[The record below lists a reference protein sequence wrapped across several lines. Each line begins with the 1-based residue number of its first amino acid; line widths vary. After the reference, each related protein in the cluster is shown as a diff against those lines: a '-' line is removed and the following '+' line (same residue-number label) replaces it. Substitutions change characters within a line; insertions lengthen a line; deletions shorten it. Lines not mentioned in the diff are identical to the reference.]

1 MINSG
6 MTTLEEIAY
15 NQLMPWL
22 SSEAENLRYREILRL
37 VDYPEMQN
45 CTQFFAALTNAYST
59 LKLPLGSELQQ
70 EWQMFAGLESNR
82 KGNKIADMLTKY
94 RQSCPKVMFYLLL
107 TGNLISS
114 CILYIDQT
122 LIKYPGN
129 SFRIYFLN
137 RIIKKIKYSLGVRA
151 INATVGENDLL
162 ILKIHKLS
170 LVAIYLELLRKYSP
184 HIPTVFNQI
193 EPKEIVE
200 ILAGVKMAD
209 RVLGKIAAMLLQHY
223 PEFQHAPKPIAQKNN
238 KKGGI
243 KKSPA
248 ANAGFMNNE
257 KSTTERQNNTTNG
270 QVSQAKANA
279 SSGDELEE
287 AKLNGGE
294 IIRGRIG
301 SGEVMKMLCIT
312 KATLKSYRDN
322 GIVPFDRPNPKGK
335 ITYLR
340 SDIEQ
345 VLQARKT
352 KNRQRKNL

>member
-37 VDYPEMQN
+37 FDYPGMQN
-45 CTQFFAALTNAYST
+45 CTKFFAALTNAYST

-70 EWQMFAGLESNR
+70 EWQIFGGLESNR

-170 LVAIYLELLRKYSP
+170 LVAIYLELLRKYRP

-200 ILAGVKMAD
+200 ILAGVKLFD
-209 RVLGKIAAMLLQHY
+209 RVLGKIAAMLLQLY
-223 PEFQHAPKPIAQKNN
+223 PEFQHAPKPMIQQH
-238 KKGGI
+238 KKAAAI
-243 KKSPA
+243 KKDPA
-248 ANAGFMNNE
+248 INAGFMNAE
-257 KSTTERQNNTTNG
+257 KTMTEPQKTTING
-270 QVSQAKANA
+270 HDRQAKTNE
-279 SSGDELEE
+279 G
-287 AKLNGGE
+287 
-294 IIRGRIG
+294 IISQERIG

-340 SDIEQ
+340 SDVEQ
-345 VLQARKT
+345 VLQTKKT